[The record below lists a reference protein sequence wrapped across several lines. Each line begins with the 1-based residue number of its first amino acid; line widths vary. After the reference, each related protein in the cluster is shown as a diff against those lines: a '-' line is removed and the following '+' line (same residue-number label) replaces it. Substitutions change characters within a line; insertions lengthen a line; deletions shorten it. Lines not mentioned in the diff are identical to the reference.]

1 MDKSPLVY
9 SYNTALKSHENR
21 LTKITFINIDK
32 SPNT

>member
-9 SYNTALKSHENR
+9 SHNTAFKSHESQ

-32 SPNT
+32 PPNT